1 MRCLCFTLFHGLHS
15 LGINAPGKGLYE
27 KSGNRTKKTSPPHYF
42 VSFAHSRRWGLK
54 ELAYAT
60 GLPIMLF
67 ALFRGMLLKRRLY
80 NHANQIV

>member
-1 MRCLCFTLFHGLHS
+1 MAYIHWELML
-15 LGINAPGKGLYE
+15 LGKVCMKNLVTEP
-27 KSGNRTKKTSPPHYF
+27 KKLPPPHYF

>member
-1 MRCLCFTLFHGLHS
+1 MAYINWELLF
-15 LGINAPGKGLYE
+15 LGKVCMKNMVTEP
-27 KSGNRTKKTSPPHYF
+27 KKRPPSPYF
-42 VSFAHSRRWGLK
+42 VSFAHSRHWVLK

-60 GLPIMLF
+60 GFPIMLF